1 VGVLGGYCRGPRLT
15 TNASDGEW
23 GALEKQDWAKIGK
36 KICGEVLSAVLGSL
50 CQAAHVFCSCRRKK
64 VNSGQGMCYQWGI
77 SLNRETLFAGKPR
90 WKPYAAFIV
99 HRVEK
104 CGSYAGQVISMLLL
118 NKE

>member
-1 VGVLGGYCRGPRLT
+1 MQAME
-15 TNASDGEW
+15 NGEH
-23 GALEKQDWAKIGK
+23 LKSKIGQRLVRRYVVK
-36 KICGEVLSAVLGSL
+36 FCLPSSAVSARQHMFSVPAGEKKSTLGR
-50 CQAAHVFCSCRRKK
+50 A
-64 VNSGQGMCYQWGI
+64 CYQRGI